1 MGSWQTG
8 GSSSKLSLTRPR
20 ERGLSLFELSITVTL
35 LLTVTLGAVLVLVP
49 VVRQSR
55 INREMTVA
63 DAEARRV
70 LEQFQALPFN
80 DIVDTYPHNSEI
92 SVLTLPN
99 GKIAVSYLDPAVDP
113 LEISLNLTWESSDL
127 GPMAQTFVTVRTQ

>member
-8 GSSSKLSLTRPR
+8 GSSSKLSLPRPR

-35 LLTVTLGAVLVLVP
+35 LLTVTLGAVLVLVA

-80 DIVDTYPHNSEI
+80 DIVDTYPHNTEI